1 MPSFEVC
8 TLLWVEITK
17 GLQAFYQCVCWI
29 VLCVQGVCAATLR
42 FFSTKSPVTGSRIKL
57 IPCTGSEG
65 RLCRIFN
72 EVSLFN
78 EYFWQVQL
86 ELKELSPG
94 CLSLVQR
101 KDAYVERYANDHATS
116 GQMQAI
122 TTLLQHL
129 LTRHQCFTSV
139 AISLSVFRDHHQLI
153 CDALVKNRSLEKLKF
168 YAWRTTRPPLRTI
181 ATSLLHLDHLRELE
195 LQDMSPNRNF
205 IDSLSEFLAST
216 RSLKALT
223 VTRQY
228 FECEEDAFAFLEGLR
243 RNQTIATLSFDTVRL
258 RNNSLNQ
265 DIDISASPRC
275 AMALSN
281 YLRCCRTLR
290 TLSIGG
296 RFLEHFTEVHRQIV
310 RALAKNKSLAKVTLV
325 SFSLEDKDIQLI
337 SRLLNHNRTLT
348 SFNLVRCDGDRVSGG
363 AYSSLAVLPDN
374 KTLVELALDLSKFNT
389 NEYRPLF
396 KALASNPCLKK
407 VTVEL
412 FKQADVVELC
422 RAVRTSDARERFY
435 VGTHY
440 LREDTVDALT
450 ECKELSS
457 VAVPPQMFSSHEP
470 VMTILRLLPSC
481 SHVTSLVLTLWARQF
496 EGPVGSHIAQC
507 ITDMTSVRT
516 LDLRILYRGFGDA
529 FANAQWELAQALT
542 ANKSI
547 RRLRLHGPWFGE
559 TDIEMLAGTLK
570 SSRTL
575 CEMFFFRQRMSF
587 VISLTQKLSSNI
599 SRNYTLLD
607 MRLEK
612 PWYMSRDWFI
622 VADVL
627 RRNCSL
633 VTRAANFV
641 MGTRLKYCA
650 AAAEL
655 VHSNPGLVETVQKL
669 ASVDENEAAS
679 RIKNSL
685 ESFSEMDDFMRM
697 AGVVKCGVTCHS
709 RDDGQKQLVDIGR
722 DCWLYLRQYIK
733 VADILDEQ

>member
-1 MPSFEVC
+1 MPSSEVC

-17 GLQAFYQCVCWI
+17 RLQAFYQCVCWI

-57 IPCTGSEG
+57 IPCTGGEG

-101 KDAYVERYANDHATS
+101 NDAYVERYANDRATS

-139 AISLSVFRDHHQLI
+139 AIYLSVFRDHHQLI

-168 YAWRTTRPPLRTI
+168 YAWRTTRQSLRTI
-181 ATSLLHLDHLRELE
+181 ATSLLHLDHLQELE

-337 SRLLNHNRTLT
+337 SRLLNPQSN
-348 SFNLVRCDGDRVSGG
+348 
-363 AYSSLAVLPDN
+363 PDE
-374 KTLVELALDLSKFNT
+374 LQLELALDLSKFNT

-422 RAVRTSDARERFY
+422 RAVRTSGARERFY

-470 VMTILRLLPSC
+470 MMTILRLLPSC

-496 EGPVGSHIAQC
+496 EGPAGSHIAQC

-559 TDIEMLAGTLK
+559 TDIEMLAGTLQ

-575 CEMFFFRQRMSF
+575 CEMFFFRQRMNF

-633 VTRAANFV
+633 VTRAAHFV

-697 AGVVKCGVTCHS
+697 AGVVKRGVTCHS